1 MEKNMLSEKQKN
13 EVLKLISY
21 KQEGAYWD
29 FKKQWYEDGKQADL
43 LHDIMWL
50 TVEAP

>member
-1 MEKNMLSEKQKN
+1 MLSEKQKN

-29 FKKQWYEDGKQADL
+29 FKSNGMKMESRQIYYMILSVWR
-43 LHDIMWL
+43 II
-50 TVEAP
+50 